1 MLFWAGL
8 TYQVNHPEGT
18 NKELDFKLHLKDV
31 NTGTEIQVNDLSTG
45 EKVLMSLAL
54 SIYNV
59 VERC

>member
-1 MLFWAGL
+1 MVVSLF
-8 TYQVNHPEGT
+8 EGT

-31 NTGTEIQVNDLSTG
+31 NTGTEIQVNDLSTS